1 MYITIDNLLSIFEL
15 LIDLVTL
22 VIVAVHYIN
31 GKKR

>member
-1 MYITIDNLLSIFEL
+1 MYITIDTLVNIFGL

-22 VIVAVHYIN
+22 VIIAAHYIN